1 MRATLLLA
9 GAGLVLGYA
18 TLRYGG
24 VATSDWN
31 LCVIALGILL
41 AIGYLGRD
49 GAPAPA
55 SPLLYVPLFAIPLWA
70 LFQAIP
76 LPTALVSTLSPER
89 IALAKPLLRFG
100 PMPGSLP
107 LSILPDASLQYAI
120 RYLAFGAVFLIAR
133 DLMWRLP
140 GRSWLIAL
148 PPLVIASAEA
158 VIGLMQNAAGSSAV
172 VSGTF
177 VNRDHYSAL
186 LEMCLPFAGGAV
198 FIFAPRGI
206 RAVSACLGAAVAA
219 LLLAAIAMTLSRA
232 GFVIALFSL
241 LLLAWIHGTIRMR
254 GFRRAFALGGSLTGA
269 VAAAAVLASG
279 ALLDR
284 VGALPAGD
292 RTLFWKETLRVIAA
306 YPFTG
311 CGFGAFGSAVTPY
324 RETAVI
330 RTLDYAHNDYLQFVA
345 EGGIVPFILA
355 AIVCAIV
362 IRAAWRGVL
371 RPGPLERR
379 GFAIACAVALVA
391 GMLHSAVDLIT
402 YVPATGM
409 LLCWVA
415 GMAAG
420 LDFDRGAYSGAKTGV
435 GR

>member
-1 MRATLLLA
+1 MRAAFLLV

-18 TLRYGG
+18 ALRYGG
-24 VATSDWN
+24 VAASDWN
-31 LCVIALGILL
+31 LCAIALGVLV
-41 AIGYLGRD
+41 AVGYLGRD

-55 SPLLYVPLFAIPLWA
+55 SPLLYAAIFAIPLWA
-70 LFQAIP
+70 FLQTIP
-76 LPTALVSTLSPER
+76 LPTALMSVLSPER

-100 PMPGSLP
+100 PMPGALP
-107 LSILPDASLQYAI
+107 LSIQPAASLQYAI
-120 RYLAFGAVFLIAR
+120 RYLAFGAAFLIAR

-140 GRSWLIAL
+140 SRPWLIAL
-148 PPLVIASAEA
+148 PPLAIASAEA
-158 VIGLMQNAAGSSAV
+158 VIGLMQNAAGSNAV
-172 VSGTF
+172 VSGTL

-186 LEMCLPFAGGAV
+186 LEMCLPFAAGAV

-206 RAVSACLGAAVAA
+206 RAVSACVGAAVAA
-219 LLLAAIAMTLSRA
+219 LLLAAIAVTLSRA

-241 LLLAWIHGTIRMR
+241 LLLAWIHGIIRMR
-254 GFRRAFALGGSLTGA
+254 GFRRAFALGASLTGA
-269 VAAAAVLASG
+269 VAAAAVLASS

-284 VGALPAGD
+284 VGSSAAGD
-292 RTLFWKETLRVIAA
+292 RTLFWKETLRVVGA

-324 RETAVI
+324 RQTAVI
-330 RTLDYAHNDYLQFVA
+330 RTLDYAHNDYLQFLA
-345 EGGIVPFILA
+345 EGGVIPFILA
-355 AIVCAIV
+355 AIVCVIV
-362 IRAAWRGVL
+362 IRAAVRGVL
-371 RPGPLERR
+371 RPAPLERR
-379 GFAIACAVALVA
+379 GFAIACAVALLA

-409 LLCWVA
+409 LLCWIA

-420 LDFDRGAYSGAKTGV
+420 LNFDERAYSGVKTGV

>member
-1 MRATLLLA
+1 MRAAFLLV

-18 TLRYGG
+18 VLRYGG
-24 VATSDWN
+24 VAASDWN
-31 LCVIALGILL
+31 LCAIALGVLL

-49 GAPAPA
+49 GTPAPA
-55 SPLLYVPLFAIPLWA
+55 SPLLYAAIFAIPLWA
-70 LFQAIP
+70 FLQTIP
-76 LPTALVSTLSPER
+76 LPTGLVSALSPER

-107 LSILPDASLQYAI
+107 LSIRPDASLQYAI
-120 RYLAFGAVFLIAR
+120 RYLAFGAAFLIAR

-140 GRSWLIAL
+140 ARPWLVAL
-148 PPLVIASAEA
+148 PPLAIASAEA
-158 VIGLMQNAAGSSAV
+158 VIGLMQHAADSNAV

-186 LEMCLPFAGGAV
+186 LEMCLPFAAGAV
-198 FIFAPRGI
+198 FIFTPRGI
-206 RAVSACLGAAVAA
+206 RAVSACVGAAVAA
-219 LLLAAIAMTLSRA
+219 FLLAAIAVTLSRA

-254 GFRRAFALGGSLTGA
+254 GFRRAFALGASLTGA
-269 VAAAAVLASG
+269 VASAAVLASG

-284 VGALPAGD
+284 VGSSPAGD
-292 RTLFWKETLRVIAA
+292 RTLFWKEALRVVGA
-306 YPFTG
+306 YPFAG

-324 RETAVI
+324 RQTAVI
-330 RTLDYAHNDYLQFVA
+330 RTLDYAHNDYLQFLA
-345 EGGIVPFILA
+345 EGGIVPFIFA
-355 AIVCAIV
+355 AIVCVIV
-362 IRAAWRGVL
+362 IRAAVRGVV
-371 RPGPLERR
+371 RPTPLPTR
-379 GFAIACAVALVA
+379 GFAIACAVALLA

-409 LLCWVA
+409 LLCWIA

-420 LDFDRGAYSGAKTGV
+420 LDFDRPYSGVKTGV